1 MNKLHSAFLVTNLLQ
16 SNIFLS
22 LVQNLI
28 IFAQSIL
35 MYFNV
40 KTIKELF
47 NDMPTQKILD
57 FLKEIGLFNK
67 I

>member
-22 LVQNLI
+22 RAEFNYI
-28 IFAQSIL
+28 RTK
-35 MYFNV
+35 YFNV

-47 NDMPTQKILD
+47 NDLPNQKILD

>member
-1 MNKLHSAFLVTNLLQ
+1 MKKPHSAFLVTN
-16 SNIFLS
+16 FL
-22 LVQNLI
+22 VKHFLI
-28 IFAQSIL
+28 TCAEFDYIHTK
-35 MYFNV
+35 YFNV

-47 NDMPTQKILD
+47 NDIPSKKMLD